1 MLSALT
7 QILLAFLAFFPLI
20 ASAFWTVGGILF
32 RLLDEAN
39 EAAEPP
45 GGWPGVSVLI
55 PAFNEEAVIA
65 NCVRAALEVDYPALE
80 VLVLDDGSSD
90 GTAAAAEDAA
100 QGDPRLEVIP
110 DPVNRGKAERLNI
123 GFRRASHELVLVC
136 DADTHLHPQSV
147 KFLVSRMLRSPV
159 IAAVAGSPHVT
170 NRGSLLANLQAL
182 EAASIIGQIRRTW
195 ALGGR
200 VSVVAGVL
208 GLFRREAVL
217 SVGGYDE
224 RMATEDIDLTWSL
237 LLAGWH
243 TAFEPKALIGM
254 EVPSTMRALW
264 AQRCRW
270 ARGQGEVLR
279 NHLRTVAH
287 RRNRRLWPIAAEASI
302 TLAWAIALSLAVPV
316 TLVNLLVGDTFSV
329 ASVALAWGVAGAL
342 IALIQLAFAVAVQH
356 PSDRRGGFA
365 LVLGPLYPL
374 GYWIL
379 STAAAF
385 RAESPALLRALP
397 EERVAWD
404 TERESA
410 DESAARGGQQSN

>member
-1 MLSALT
+1 M
-7 QILLAFLAFFPLI
+7 I
-20 ASAFWTVGGILF
+20 
-32 RLLDEAN
+32 R
-39 EAAEPP
+39 
-45 GGWPGVSVLI
+45 
-55 PAFNEEAVIA
+55 
-65 NCVRAALEVDYPALE
+65 
-80 VLVLDDGSSD
+80 
-90 GTAAAAEDAA
+90 
-100 QGDPRLEVIP
+100 
-110 DPVNRGKAERLNI
+110 DPVNRGKADRLNI
-123 GFRRASHELVLVC
+123 GFRRARNELVLVC
-136 DADTHLHPQSV
+136 DADTHLHPQAA
-147 KFLVSRMLRSPV
+147 KLLVSRMLRSPL

-170 NRGSLLANLQAL
+170 NRGTLLANLQAL

-195 ALGGR
+195 ALSGR

-254 EVPSTMRALW
+254 EVPSTLRSLW

-279 NHLRTVAH
+279 HHLRTAAH
-287 RRNRRLWPIAAEASI
+287 RRNRRMWPIAAEALI
-302 TLAWAIALSLAVPV
+302 TLAWATALVFAVPLM
-316 TLVNLLVGDTFSV
+316 LVNLFFGDTFSV

-342 IALIQLAFAVAVQH
+342 IALIQLAFALAVQH

-374 GYWIL
+374 GYWII
-379 STAAAF
+379 SAAAAL
-385 RAESPALLRALP
+385 RAEGPALFRALP

-410 DESAARGGQQSN
+410 APASETGGP